1 MKYSALIF
9 HVVFPYQ
16 NLSKKATPKFSNLC
30 PDICYHKQICMRTS
44 SAMKVHIPHP
54 NNCTHYYCYDL
65 YMTIIDKDIWS
76 HGAAHAAD
84 LKGERVEDYYEI
96 LEELGR

>member
-1 MKYSALIF
+1 M
-9 HVVFPYQ
+9 
-16 NLSKKATPKFSNLC
+16 
-30 PDICYHKQICMRTS
+30 S
-44 SAMKVHIPHP
+44 S
-54 NNCTHYYCYDL
+54 YDL